1 MGCRLSELNEGS
13 MLTTRV
19 RTLLMCS
26 TLAVSSACSSSPT
39 TPTPTPAPSAQPV
52 TVTLVQGTTTPIAG
66 APVRLAFDAIV
77 EPCRD
82 TSTANCLPSSQ
93 PWTQFRVQVNG
104 GAFEP
109 LPLQRLGTEL
119 RFQGAAGGYLFLVD
133 ALRVQQPGEWVAT
146 VVVRRGLEL

>member
-1 MGCRLSELNEGS
+1 

-19 RTLLMCS
+19 RTLLVCS

-39 TPTPTPAPSAQPV
+39 TPTPVPSAQPV
-52 TVTLVQGTTTPIAG
+52 TITLVQGTTTAVAG
-66 APVRLAFDAIV
+66 APLRLAFDAVV

-82 TSTANCLPSSQ
+82 TANCLPSGQ
-93 PWTQFRVQVNG
+93 PWTQFRVQLNG

-109 LPLQRLGTEL
+109 LALQRLGTAF